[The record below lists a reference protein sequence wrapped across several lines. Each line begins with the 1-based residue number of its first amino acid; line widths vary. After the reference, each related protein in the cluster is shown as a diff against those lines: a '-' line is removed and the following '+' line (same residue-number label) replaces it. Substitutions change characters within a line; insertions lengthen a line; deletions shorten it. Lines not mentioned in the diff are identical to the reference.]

1 MSVGTEGGRS
11 MQLCL
16 CLGVCGGAPTLAVH
30 AEVVV
35 AI

>member
-1 MSVGTEGGRS
+1 MSVGAEGGRS

-16 CLGVCGGAPTLAVH
+16 CLGVGGGVPTLVVH